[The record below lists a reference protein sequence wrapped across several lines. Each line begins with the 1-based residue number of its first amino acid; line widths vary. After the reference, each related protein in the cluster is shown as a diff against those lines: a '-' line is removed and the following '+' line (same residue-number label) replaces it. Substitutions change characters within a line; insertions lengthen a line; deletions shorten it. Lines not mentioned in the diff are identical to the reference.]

1 MPGGSQDSAIER
13 DLRHILWV
21 QAIRAALY
29 GFGTVVLGT
38 ALADSGLSD
47 TQVGLVFT
55 AMLAG
60 MALATVAVGALGD
73 RIGRRRLYTVLLVA
87 LGVVGAAFALTDS
100 FVVLILF
107 ALTGL
112 MSTDANESGPITSLE
127 HAMIGQASEASR
139 VHVFGRYN
147 AVAYLAG
154 ALGALS
160 AGGPAF
166 MRGIW
171 AGAPNDQR
179 WLLLFPLGALAC
191 LVVARSLSSGVEV
204 VDQAHAGRP
213 LDRSRRTVFRLSS
226 LFALDAFA
234 GGFVVTTFIVFWFER
249 RFGASQE
256 LMSIVVFVTGL
267 LQAGSSI
274 AAARVGGRY
283 GLLRTMVFTHLP
295 SNILLLL
302 IPFMPS
308 LGAAIAMLLGRSA
321 LSQMDVPTRQAYV
334 SAMVDP
340 EERTAAAA
348 FTNTARYVARP
359 FGPAIGT
366 ALMQNVALGAPFVAA
381 GLLKSVYDLVLWRVF
396 RRVPLP
402 GQDADRAG

>member
-1 MPGGSQDSAIER
+1 MTGGVQDRAIER
-13 DLRHILWV
+13 DLFRILWV

-60 MALATVAVGALGD
+60 MALATMAVGILGD
-73 RIGRRRLYTVLLVA
+73 KVGRRRVYTVLLVA
-87 LGVVGAAFALTDS
+87 LGVVGTAFALTDS
-100 FVVLILF
+100 FVVLVLF

-166 MRGIW
+166 MRGVW
-171 AGAPNDQR
+171 ASAPNDQR

-191 LVVARSLSSGVEV
+191 LALARSLSSEVEV
-204 VDQAHAGRP
+204 SGRGGPQRP
-213 LDRSRRTVFRLSS
+213 LERSRRTVFTLSS

-249 RFGASQE
+249 RYGASQE
-256 LMSIVVFVTGL
+256 LMSVVIFVTGL

-274 AAARVGGRY
+274 VAARVGARY

-295 SNILLLL
+295 SNVLLLL

-308 LGAAIAMLLGRSA
+308 LAAAIAALLGRSA

-334 SAMVDP
+334 STMVDP

-366 ALMQNVALGAPFVAA
+366 ALMQHVAFGAPFVAA
-381 GLLKSVYDLVLWRVF
+381 GALKSVYDLVLWRVF
-396 RRVPLP
+396 RREPLP
-402 GQDADRAG
+402 HPREDRAG

>member
-1 MPGGSQDSAIER
+1 MAI
-13 DLRHILWV
+13 
-21 QAIRAALY
+21 
-29 GFGTVVLGT
+29 
-38 ALADSGLSD
+38 
-47 TQVGLVFT
+47 
-55 AMLAG
+55 
-60 MALATVAVGALGD
+60 ATVAIGVIGD
-73 RIGRRRLYTVLLVA
+73 RVGRRRLYTVLLSA

-127 HAMIGQASEASR
+127 QAMIGQAPATLR
-139 VHVFGRYN
+139 VRVFGRYN

-154 ALGALS
+154 AFGALA

-171 AGAPNDQR
+171 SGAPSDQR
-179 WLLLFPLGALAC
+179 WLLLFPVGALAC
-191 LVVARSLSSGVEV
+191 LLLTRALTAQVEV
-204 VDQAHAGRP
+204 RGEAHAQRP
-213 LDRSRRTVFRLSS
+213 LERSRRTVFTLSS

-249 RFGASQE
+249 KFGASQE
-256 LMSIVVFVTGL
+256 LMSIVIFLTGL

-274 AAARVGGRY
+274 AAARVGARF

-295 SNILLLL
+295 SNVLLLL

-308 LGAAIAMLLGRSA
+308 LSAAIAVLLGRSV

-334 SAMVDP
+334 AAMVDP

-348 FTNTARYVARP
+348 FTNTARYVTRP
-359 FGPAIGT
+359 FGAAIGS
-366 ALMQNVALGAPFVAA
+366 ALMQNVAFGAPFVAA
-381 GLLKSVYDLVLWRVF
+381 GVLKSVYDLVLWRVF

-402 GQDADRAG
+402 EDAPTDQAK

>member
-1 MPGGSQDSAIER
+1 MTGEPQDAAIER

-47 TQVGLVFT
+47 TEVGLVFT

-60 MALATVAVGALGD
+60 MALATVAVGVAGD
-73 RIGRRRLYTVLLVA
+73 RIGRRRLYTVLLIA

-127 HAMIGQASEASR
+127 HAMIGQAPERAR

-154 ALGALS
+154 AVGALA

-166 MRGIW
+166 MRGLW

-191 LVVARSLSSGVEV
+191 LTLARSLSSEVEIL
-204 VDQAHAGRP
+204 DPALARRP
-213 LDRSRRTVFRLSS
+213 LERSRKTVFTLSS

-249 RFGASQE
+249 KFGASQE
-256 LMSIVVFVTGL
+256 LMSVVVFVSGL

-274 AAARVGGRY
+274 VAARVGARF

-308 LGAAIAMLLGRSA
+308 LGAAVAMLLGRSA

-334 SAMVDP
+334 AAMVDP

-348 FTNTARYVARP
+348 FTNTARYVTRP
-359 FGPAIGT
+359 FGPAIGS
-366 ALMQNVALGAPFVAA
+366 ALMQHVAFGAPFVAA
-381 GLLKSVYDLVLWRVF
+381 GALKSLYDLVLWRVF
-396 RRVPLP
+396 MRVPLP
-402 GQDADRAG
+402 ERDPGSRA

>member
-1 MPGGSQDSAIER
+1 
-13 DLRHILWV
+13 
-21 QAIRAALY
+21 
-29 GFGTVVLGT
+29 
-38 ALADSGLSD
+38 
-47 TQVGLVFT
+47 
-55 AMLAG
+55 MLAG
-60 MALATVAVGALGD
+60 MALATVGVGILGD
-73 RIGRRRLYTVLLVA
+73 KVGRRRLYSVLLVA

-191 LVVARSLSSGVEV
+191 LALTRSLSSEVEV
-204 VDQAHAGRP
+204 RGRGGPQRP
-213 LDRSRRTVFRLSS
+213 LERSRRTVFTLSS
-226 LFALDAFA
+226 LFAVDAFA

-249 RFGASQE
+249 KFGAAQE
-256 LMSIVVFVTGL
+256 LMSVVIFATGL

-274 AAARVGGRY
+274 VAARVGARY

-295 SNILLLL
+295 SNVLLLL

-308 LGAAIAMLLGRSA
+308 LAAAIATLLGRSA

-366 ALMQNVALGAPFVAA
+366 ALMQHVAFGAPFVAA
-381 GLLKSVYDLVLWRVF
+381 GALKSVYDLVLWRVF

-402 GQDADRAG
+402 EPRTDHDG

>member
-1 MPGGSQDSAIER
+1 MTGGAQDAAIER
-13 DLRHILWV
+13 DLFRILWV

-60 MALATVAVGALGD
+60 MALATVAVGILGD
-73 RIGRRRLYTVLLVA
+73 KVGRRRLYSILLVA

-127 HAMIGQASEASR
+127 HAMIGQASEDSR

-147 AVAYLAG
+147 AIAYLAG

-171 AGAPNDQR
+171 AAAPNDQR

-191 LVVARSLSSGVEV
+191 LALARSLSSEVEV
-204 VDQAHAGRP
+204 SGHRGPQRP
-213 LDRSRRTVFRLSS
+213 LERSRRTVFTLSS
-226 LFALDAFA
+226 LFAVDAFA

-249 RFGASQE
+249 KFGASQE
-256 LMSIVVFVTGL
+256 LMSVVIFATGL

-274 AAARVGGRY
+274 VAARVGARV

-295 SNILLLL
+295 SNVLLLL

-308 LGAAIAMLLGRSA
+308 LAAAIATLLGRSA

-366 ALMQNVALGAPFVAA
+366 ALMQHVAFGAPFVAA
-381 GLLKSVYDLVLWRVF
+381 GALKSVYDLVLWRVF

-402 GQDADRAG
+402 DPRADRAG

>member
-1 MPGGSQDSAIER
+1 
-13 DLRHILWV
+13 
-21 QAIRAALY
+21 
-29 GFGTVVLGT
+29 
-38 ALADSGLSD
+38 
-47 TQVGLVFT
+47 
-55 AMLAG
+55 
-60 MALATVAVGALGD
+60 
-73 RIGRRRLYTVLLVA
+73 
-87 LGVVGAAFALTDS
+87 
-100 FVVLILF
+100 
-107 ALTGL
+107 
-112 MSTDANESGPITSLE
+112 
-127 HAMIGQASEASR
+127 
-139 VHVFGRYN
+139 
-147 AVAYLAG
+147 
-154 ALGALS
+154 
-160 AGGPAF
+160 
-166 MRGIW
+166 
-171 AGAPNDQR
+171 
-179 WLLLFPLGALAC
+179 
-191 LVVARSLSSGVEV
+191 VEV

-274 AAARVGGRY
+274 AAARVGARY

-308 LGAAIAMLLGRSA
+308 LAAAIAMLLGRSA

-402 GQDADRAG
+402 GEGDRAG